1 MQYIYCMSFRLG
13 LVLCALIAIPSLA
26 SANAEEEV
34 VSAIRSRLDATRRN
48 DVAAWSK
55 FVADDMMA
63 PLEGALPSK
72 QGWIRQHES
81 WPREVAY
88 WYGPLEDIKVR
99 INADIAIVTYHAR
112 QFTQIGGQTTSVH
125 KWQIE
130 THVRRDGRWQL
141 LGVADGLI
149 PPEPTAAKVDPSV
162 LGAYAGEYEWAPT
175 LISKIEPKGDRLLE
189 HFGGGDAGE
198 WLPESETTF
207 FVPGEAA
214 GGDSSRIIFVKDDSG
229 RVTHYIYRELGA
241 TDRIV
246 RKVR

>member
-1 MQYIYCMSFRLG
+1 
-13 LVLCALIAIPSLA
+13 
-26 SANAEEEV
+26 
-34 VSAIRSRLDATRRN
+34 
-48 DVAAWSK
+48 
-55 FVADDMMA
+55 MMA

-81 WPREVAY
+81 WPREVTY

-125 KWQIE
+125 K
-130 THVRRDGRWQL
+130 WQL

-189 HFGGGDAGE
+189 LVGGGDAGE
-198 WLPESETTF
+198 
-207 FVPGEAA
+207 
-214 GGDSSRIIFVKDDSG
+214 
-229 RVTHYIYRELGA
+229 
-241 TDRIV
+241 
-246 RKVR
+246 

>member
-1 MQYIYCMSFRLG
+1 MSFRFG
-13 LVLCALIAIPSLA
+13 LVLTALIAIPALA
-26 SANAEEEV
+26 SGNAEEEV

-81 WPREVAY
+81 WPREVTY

-99 INADIAIVTYHAR
+99 ISADIAIVTFHAQ

-149 PPEPTAAKVDPSV
+149 PPEPTAAKIDPSV
-162 LGAYAGEYEWAPT
+162 LAGYAGEYEWAPT

-189 HFGGGDAGE
+189 HFGGDAGE

-229 RVTHYIYRELGA
+229 RVSHYIYRELGA

>member
-1 MQYIYCMSFRLG
+1 MQYIYCMSSRLG
-13 LVLCALIAIPSLA
+13 LVLSVLIAVPSLA

-34 VSAIRSRLDATRRN
+34 VSAIRSRLDASRRN

-81 WPREVAY
+81 WPREVTY

-99 INADIAIVTYHAR
+99 ISADTAMVTFHAQ

-149 PPEPTAAKVDPSV
+149 PPEPTAAKIDPSV
-162 LGAYAGEYEWAPT
+162 LAGYAGEYEWAPT

-229 RVTHYIYRELGA
+229 RVTHYIYRESGA

-246 RKVR
+246 RKVQ